1 MTETKLLET
10 SMADVLKAI
19 EAATDLSPSQKTHW
33 SCSVRQ
39 ICIGIGRP
47 PESIAGRW
55 SAVNAA
61 IQRLHHVITVGRDV
75 LDLQRNDIAGAEL
88 AIDCKIEH
96 RKVARSLLRLK
107 FASDRPDVL
116 GPQRRPRTSK
126 LAFVPRFSLWA
137 T

>member
-1 MTETKLLET
+1 MPPSGSRRQPGEFALSAQTGPAVRFPL
-10 SMADVLKAI
+10 AD
-19 EAATDLSPSQKTHW
+19 S
-33 SCSVRQ
+33 R
-39 ICIGIGRP
+39 
-47 PESIAGRW
+47 SIDG
-55 SAVNAA
+55 
-61 IQRLHHVITVGRDV
+61 ITVGRDV

-126 LAFVPRFSLWA
+126 LAFVPRFSLLGDV
-137 T
+137 TGVS